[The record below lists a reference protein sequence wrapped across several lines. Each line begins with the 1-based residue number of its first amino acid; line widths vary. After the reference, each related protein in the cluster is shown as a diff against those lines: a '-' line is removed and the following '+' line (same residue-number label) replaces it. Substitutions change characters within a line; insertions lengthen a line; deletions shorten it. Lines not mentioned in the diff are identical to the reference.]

1 MAGRALDVVRIQRV
15 VNTCWLSESLG
26 QLPAIARQMGER
38 GTERHGERGSFGGGG
53 ERAITEGPAFHQQL
67 IRALHRP
74 QEDFQRWT
82 NEAVCPQTSG
92 CRPRRVITQ
101 ATVRE

>member
-38 GTERHGERGSFGGGG
+38 GTERHGERGSFVCVEKWGGTVG
-53 ERAITEGPAFHQQL
+53 EGAGE
-67 IRALHRP
+67 
-74 QEDFQRWT
+74 
-82 NEAVCPQTSG
+82 
-92 CRPRRVITQ
+92 
-101 ATVRE
+101 